1 MGFGAFGWG
10 LNGFWWVSVGVW
22 RGFGVSWCVGWVV
35 VGSGGFG
42 EFVLDWLWWALVGSG
57 GFK

>member
-1 MGFGAFGWG
+1 MGFGRG
-10 LNGFWWVSVGVW
+10 LEGL
-22 RGFGVSWCVGWVV
+22 WCVLVCWVVV

-57 GFK
+57 GCK